1 MSEDDL
7 RPVRSE
13 GRGGRNWTVDEERE
27 LVELFSRSVPRA
39 VIAKTLQRT
48 VAAIENRLN
57 IVRNRQILSAH
68 RETEVEQKLAGEQ
81 Q

>member
-1 MSEDDL
+1 
-7 RPVRSE
+7 
-13 GRGGRNWTVDEERE
+13 
-27 LVELFSRSVPRA
+27 